1 MGAVREV
8 FAPNPSWQSTLGDD
22 RPRPT
27 GGCSAASSG
36 AKLLGDDRSARNA
49 ATGGGGE
56 VLAPK
61 PSWQSTLGDDRPR
74 KTGGCSAASPGAK
87 LLGDDRSTRRSA
99 RSNGAATE
107 AGREVFAPKPSWL
120 STLGDE
126 RPRKTGGC
134 SAVSSGAKLLGDD
147 RSARNSARSNGAA
160 TEAGRNVLTP
170 NPSWQ
175 STLGDDRPRKTGGC
189 SAASPGKSW
198 KDVLGDDRKAQRSV
212 VPSVMNPHP
221 STAFMAEPS
230 VAPTLTAATPSKPCA
245 AAEVGSQR
253 CFEPPRRELA
263 SPKECKRGCDLTLY
277 PDLRFGGLATAS
289 GAIACSE
296 VSSLFGVPEV
306 SAPEGEMPQDLEV
319 VCFALRE
326 EHSRPEV
333 VSGSL
338 VSAQD
343 VVVFAGTISR
353 VDYSKFRAWINCAA
367 TRHRFAKDV
376 YLYLGTAEL
385 MSLRVGDVVAF
396 CVHLSSEGKP
406 QASVGS
412 VFHLQSHVF
421 SVNRQVDATCMKIG
435 RTLDATY

>member
-1 MGAVREV
+1 
-8 FAPNPSWQSTLGDD
+8 
-22 RPRPT
+22 
-27 GGCSAASSG
+27 
-36 AKLLGDDRSARNA
+36 
-49 ATGGGGE
+49 
-56 VLAPK
+56 
-61 PSWQSTLGDDRPR
+61 LGDDRPR

-160 TEAGRNVLTP
+160 TEAGRDVFASNPSWQSTLGDDRPRPTRGSASSGAKLLGDDRSARNAATEAGGKVLTP
-170 NPSWQ
+170 KPSWQ

-198 KDVLGDDRKAQRSV
+198 KDVLGDDRKAQKSV

-326 EHSRPEV
+326 EHSRLEV